1 MHKIEI
7 IEVYASKFGVAENK
21 EDCVGFYYIFI
32 LDCTLLFSYKNQ
44 SDRDNFIQPNNNK
57 Q

>member
-44 SDRDNFIQPNNNK
+44 SDRDDFIQPNNNK